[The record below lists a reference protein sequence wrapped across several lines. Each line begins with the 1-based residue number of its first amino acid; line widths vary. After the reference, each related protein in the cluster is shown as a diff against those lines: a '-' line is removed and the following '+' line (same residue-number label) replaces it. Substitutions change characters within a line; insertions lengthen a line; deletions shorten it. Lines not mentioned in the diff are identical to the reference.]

1 MRLEIR
7 RTAHVELS
15 LKEAAI
21 IQQAKFIA
29 KRDHPDWQGL
39 ELGEDGPNGVSH
51 LGISIEEIQTC
62 KNAFDEGYIAVKSED
77 MHDNSFKATHQRR
90 LL

>member
-21 IQQAKFIA
+21 IQQAMFIA

-51 LGISIEEIQTC
+51 LGISNEEIQTC
-62 KNAFDEGYIAVKSED
+62 KNAFDEVYKAVKSED
-77 MHDNSFKATHQRR
+77 MHDKSFKATQQR
-90 LL
+90 LLL